1 MADFIDF
8 IQQVKRANDIVD
20 VIGSYIEVKQ
30 RGQNHWARCPFH
42 GEKTPS
48 FSISRKGQFYK
59 CFGCGESGDVITF
72 VEKYESCSMMEALE
86 ILAKRVNMK
95 MPETAMQKQDS
106 QLDAKRKLREKHLEI
121 LKATAVFYY
130 KNLYAPQ
137 GKHALDYLHKRGFS
151 AETIKRFGFGYSP
164 NQEMLPSYL
173 QKNGYSLA
181 DCVSAGVLQQSA
193 RGTYFD
199 ALFGRLIVPIFD
211 INNKVIAFGGRALSE
226 QQAKYG
232 KYKNTSETPLFVK
245 NRNLYGINVAKQQKQ
260 QANLPHVLVVEG
272 YMDVIALYQ
281 AGVMQSV
288 ASMGTSL
295 TEQQAK
301 LISRLSD
308 TVYICY
314 DGDAAGQKATIRGMD
329 ILAKEG
335 LDVKVMSVPDNQ
347 DPDEYV
353 KKHGVDAFNNLLQ
366 QALPLADYKLKVL
379 EQAFPLTGNQA
390 QRNSNLAK
398 YVKGAVI
405 MLQQLDDVA
414 QARYVTVVSKI
425 TGYSEEYLRRKLAQG
440 QASAVIEQPTYDST
454 SSYDKALNYIL
465 ACLLNNMPFAHLT
478 QVPDTDK
485 RFYSVMFNY
494 VLDCQAKG
502 QAPSVDMMFT
512 LCPEADDGLH
522 QAILQPQFSEETLQ
536 SDQAYYQDCVNY
548 VEETRLKNQRNQLNA
563 QLKTA
568 TDEQATQIIQQ
579 IQQLNEKLNKLN
591 G

>member
-59 CFGCGESGDVITF
+59 CFGCGESGDVINF
-72 VEKYESCSMMEALE
+72 VEKYESCSMMEAIE
-86 ILAKRVNMK
+86 ILAKRANLK
-95 MPETAMQKQDS
+95 MPETATQRQDS
-106 QLDAKRKLREKHLEI
+106 QLDAKKKLREKHLEI
-121 LKATAVFYY
+121 IKATAVFYY

-137 GKHALDYLHKRGFS
+137 GKQALNYMLNRGFS
-151 AETIKRFGFGYSP
+151 LDTIKKFGIGYSP
-164 NQEMLPSYL
+164 NQDMLVNHLKAQGYYL
-173 QKNGYSLA
+173 E
-181 DCVSAGVLQQSA
+181 DCVEAGVLQKGK
-193 RGTYFD
+193 RGYFD

-211 INNKVIAFGGRALSE
+211 INGKVIAFGGRALSDE
-226 QQAKYG
+226 QARYG
-232 KYKNTSETPLFVK
+232 KYKNTSETTVFIK
-245 NRNLYGINVAKQQKQ
+245 NRNLFGINIAKQQKQ

-281 AGVMQSV
+281 AGVTQSV

-301 LISRLSD
+301 LISRLAD

-335 LDVKVMSVPDNQ
+335 LDVRVMSVPDNQ

-353 KKHGVDAFNNLLQ
+353 KKYGIESFNKLFDV
-366 QALPLADYKLKVL
+366 ALPLADYKLQVL
-379 EQAFPLTGNQA
+379 EQAFPLNNQA
-390 QRNSNLAK
+390 QRNNNLAK
-398 YVKGAVI
+398 YVKGAI
-405 MLQQLDDVA
+405 TMLKALDDVS
-414 QARYVTVVSKI
+414 QAHYVTVVSKI
-425 TGYSEEYLRRKLAQG
+425 TGYSEEHLRRKLANDIQ
-440 QASAVIEQPTYDST
+440 VEQPMPVYDST
-454 SSYDKALNYIL
+454 SSYEKALNFIL
-465 ACLLNNMPFAHLT
+465 ACLLNNLEFAT
-478 QVPDTDK
+478 ISKVPQTDK
-485 RFYSVMFNY
+485 RFYDVMFNY
-494 VLDCQAKG
+494 VLDSKSKG
-502 QAPSVDMMFT
+502 ETPSVDMMFT
-512 LCPEADDGLH
+512 LCPEVDGSLH
-522 QAILQPQFSEETLQ
+522 QAILHPEFTQDSYE
-536 SDQAYYQDCVNY
+536 SDKAYFADCIKF
-548 VEETRLKNQRNQLNA
+548 VEETRLKNLRNQLNT

-568 TDEQATQIIQQ
+568 SDEDATKLLQQ
-579 IQQLNEKLNKLN
+579 IQQVNAELNKLN

>member
-72 VEKYESCSMMEALE
+72 VEKYESCSMIEALE
-86 ILAKRVNMK
+86 ILAKRVNIK

-106 QLDAKRKLREKHLEI
+106 QLDAKKKLCEKHLEI
-121 LKATAVFYY
+121 IKATAVFYY

-137 GKHALDYLHKRGFS
+137 GKHALEYMQKRGFS
-151 AETIKRFGFGYSP
+151 QDTIKKFGIGYSP
-164 NQEMLPSYL
+164 NQEMLVTYL
-173 QKNGYSLA
+173 QKQGYSL
-181 DCVSAGVLQQSA
+181 DECVNAGVLQKGQKE
-193 RGTYFD
+193 YFD

-211 INNKVIAFGGRALSE
+211 INNKVIAFGGRALTE

-232 KYKNTSETPLFVK
+232 KYKNTSETTVFVK

-281 AGVMQSV
+281 AGITQSV

-301 LISRLSD
+301 LISRLAD

-335 LDVKVMSVPDNQ
+335 LDVRVMSVPDNQ

-353 KKHGVDAFNNLLQ
+353 KKYGIDAFNNLFNL
-366 QALPLADYKLKVL
+366 ALPLADYKLQVL
-379 EQAFPLTGNQA
+379 QQAFPITGSQQ
-390 QRNSNLAK
+390 QRNNNLSK
-398 YVKGAVI
+398 FVKGALV
-405 MLQQLDDVA
+405 MLKQLDDVS
-414 QARYVTVVSKI
+414 QAHYVAEVSKL
-425 TGYSEEYLRRKLAQG
+425 TGYSEEHLRRKLAQDV
-440 QASAVIEQPTYDST
+440 QFVEEVEATHDST
-454 SSYDKALNYIL
+454 SSYDKALNFVL
-465 ACLLNNMPFAHLT
+465 ACLLNNLPFANVT
-478 QVPDTDK
+478 EVPQTEK

-494 VLDCQAKG
+494 VLDCKAKG
-502 QAPSVDMMFT
+502 EKPSVDMMFT
-512 LCPEADDGLH
+512 LCPESTALH
-522 QAILQPQFSEETLQ
+522 QAILQPQFSDETLKG
-536 SDQAYYQDCVNY
+536 DQAYYADCIKF
-548 VEETRLKNQRNQLNA
+548 VEETRLKNKRNQLNA
-563 QLKTA
+563 QMKSA
-568 TDEQATQIIQQ
+568 TDDDATQILQQ
-579 IQQLNEKLNKLN
+579 IQQINEELNKLN
-591 G
+591 GR

>member
-59 CFGCGESGDVITF
+59 CFGCGESGDVINF
-72 VEKYESCSMMEALE
+72 VEKYESCTMMEALE
-86 ILAKRVNMK
+86 ILAKRVNIK
-95 MPETAMQKQDS
+95 MPETAIQKQDV
-106 QLDAKRKLREKHLEI
+106 QLDAKKKLREKHLEI
-121 LKATAVFYY
+121 IKATAVFYY

-137 GKHALDYLHKRGFS
+137 GKHALDYMLNRGFS
-151 AETIKRFGFGYSP
+151 LDTIKKFGIGYSP
-164 NQEMLPSYL
+164 NQEMLVTYL
-173 QKNGYSLA
+173 QKNGYSLEE
-181 DCVSAGVLQQSA
+181 CVNAGVLQKGQK
-193 RGTYFD
+193 GYFD

-232 KYKNTSETPLFVK
+232 KYKNTSETTVFVK
-245 NRNLYGINVAKQQKQ
+245 NRNLFGINIAKQQKQ

-281 AGVMQSV
+281 AGITQSV

-301 LISRLSD
+301 LISRLAD

-353 KKHGVDAFNNLLQ
+353 KKYGIDAFNKLFEV
-366 QALPLADYKLKVL
+366 ALPLADYKLQVL
-379 EQAFPLTGNQA
+379 EQAFPITGSQQ
-390 QRNSNLAK
+390 QRNNNLSK
-398 YVKGAVI
+398 FVKGALV
-405 MLQQLDDVA
+405 MLRELDDVS
-414 QARYVTVVSKI
+414 QAHYVTVVSKL
-425 TGYSEEYLRRKLAQG
+425 TGYSEEHLRRKLSQTQVA
-440 QASAVIEQPTYDST
+440 AEVQPTYDST
-454 SSYDKALNYIL
+454 SSYDKALNFIL
-465 ACLLNNMPFAHLT
+465 ACLLNNLPFASIT
-478 QVPDTDK
+478 QVPQTEK

-494 VLDCQAKG
+494 VLECKAKG
-502 QAPSVDMMFT
+502 EDPSVDMMFT
-512 LCPEADDGLH
+512 LCPEADSNQH
-522 QAILQPQFSEETLQ
+522 QAILQPQFTEE
-536 SDQAYYQDCVNY
+536 SFKGDQAYYNDCVKF
-548 VEETRLKNQRNQLNA
+548 VEETRLKNARNQLNA
-563 QLKTA
+563 QMKTA
-568 TDEQATQIIQQ
+568 TEDEITSLLQQ
-579 IQQLNEKLNKLN
+579 IQQINEELNKLN
-591 G
+591 GR

>member
-86 ILAKRVNMK
+86 ILAKRVNIK

-106 QLDAKRKLREKHLEI
+106 QLDAKKKLREKHLEI
-121 LKATAVFYY
+121 IKATAVFYY

-137 GKHALDYLHKRGFS
+137 GKHALEYMQKRGFS
-151 AETIKRFGFGYSP
+151 ADTIKKFGIGYSP
-164 NQEMLPSYL
+164 NQEMLVTYL
-173 QKNGYSLA
+173 QKQGYSL
-181 DCVSAGVLQQSA
+181 DECVNAGVLQKGQK
-193 RGTYFD
+193 GYFD

-211 INNKVIAFGGRALSE
+211 INNKVIAFGGRALTE

-232 KYKNTSETPLFVK
+232 KYKNTSETTVFVK
-245 NRNLYGINVAKQQKQ
+245 NRNLFGINIAKQQKQ

-281 AGVMQSV
+281 AGITQSV

-301 LISRLSD
+301 LISRLAD

-335 LDVKVMSVPDNQ
+335 LDVRVMSVPDNQ

-353 KKHGVDAFNNLLQ
+353 KKYGIDAFNNLFNL
-366 QALPLADYKLKVL
+366 ALPLADYKLQVL
-379 EQAFPLTGNQA
+379 QQAFPITGSQQ
-390 QRNSNLAK
+390 QRNNNLSK
-398 YVKGAVI
+398 FVKGALV
-405 MLQQLDDVA
+405 MLKQLDDVA
-414 QARYVTVVSKI
+414 QAHYVAEVSKL
-425 TGYSEEYLRRKLAQG
+425 TGYSEEHLRRKLAQDV
-440 QASAVIEQPTYDST
+440 QFVEEVEATHDST
-454 SSYDKALNYIL
+454 SSYDKALNFVL
-465 ACLLNNMPFAHLT
+465 ACLLNNLPFANVT
-478 QVPDTDK
+478 EVPQTEK

-494 VLDCQAKG
+494 VLDCKAKG
-502 QAPSVDMMFT
+502 EKPSVDMMFT
-512 LCPEADDGLH
+512 LCPESTALH
-522 QAILQPQFSEETLQ
+522 QAILQPQFTDETLKG
-536 SDQAYYQDCVNY
+536 DQAYYTDCIKF
-548 VEETRLKNQRNQLNA
+548 VEETRLKNKRNQLNA
-563 QLKTA
+563 QMKTA
-568 TDEQATQIIQQ
+568 TDDDATQILQQ
-579 IQQLNEKLNKLN
+579 IQQINEELNKLN
-591 G
+591 GR